1 LRTLLGGAA
10 AAWPL
15 AARAQRLARPTGNL
29 TGVAV
34 LTNTLAPKQLELPP
48 ARERR
53 LRRSRRFAPRGE
65 WTQYAAS
72 DPLRIV
78 PRMPGAAR
86 GIPSA

>member
-1 LRTLLGGAA
+1 MSDMTRREFTALIGD
-10 AAWPL
+10 
-15 AARAQRLARPTGNL
+15 
-29 TGVAV
+29 
-34 LTNTLAPKQLELPP
+34 PP

-65 WTQYAAS
+65 WTQYAAR
-72 DPLRIV
+72 DPLRIA